1 MSSFIL
7 GLYPG
12 PRFLT
17 GLACCVG
24 LLIFSF
30 IIGLPSWT
38 ALIIVGVWLSYSAF
52 EVAILF
58 AKGSGIVG
66 QREMAARFSNGD
78 ANVVNINLQSRFSK
92 IMRIEIIDELPFLFQ
107 IRDLSHR
114 ALLSAFENYSWS
126 YTLNPVRRGKY
137 EFGSTLILVEWGLG
151 FWQRKISLNNPVSV
165 AVYPSFLQM
174 SKYELMAFGNHSSE
188 RGLRKIP
195 KRGVGLEFEQ
205 IKKFALGD
213 DIRQINWRATARHGD
228 VMVNRYTE
236 EKSQNIYQCIDKGRL
251 MAFPFDNMYLLDYAI
266 NAALMLSNIVL
277 KKGDK
282 AGLMCFDNTVSTH
295 ITASRSRSALHHIL
309 EHLYHV
315 DTQFNNAD
323 HEKLSLW
330 TLAKLNQRSLIFLYT
345 YFVNFE
351 SYQRKEKHLHAIA
364 KKHLLIVII
373 FKNTGLDR
381 LIQQKSKTMRE
392 LYEQILAE
400 QQWIEQLH
408 IQKRLRSLGIEC
420 VLTTPANLGVDSL
433 NKYLELKALGKI

>member
-1 MSSFIL
+1 MSSFLL

-17 GLACCVG
+17 GLACCIG
-24 LLIFSF
+24 LLIFFF
-30 IIGLPSWT
+30 IAGLPSWT
-38 ALIIVGVWLSYSAF
+38 AFIIISFWLSYSAF
-52 EVAILF
+52 EVALLF
-58 AKGSGIVG
+58 AKDSGIVG
-66 QREMAARFSNGD
+66 HRDLATRFSNGD
-78 ANVVNINLQSRFSK
+78 ANVVNIYLQSRYPK
-92 IMRIEIIDELPFLFQ
+92 PVRIEIIEELPFIFQ
-107 IRDLSHR
+107 IRDLSQKAMLG
-114 ALLSAFENYSWS
+114 ALEHYHWS
-126 YTLNPVRRGKY
+126 YTLKPVRRGKY
-137 EFGSTLILVEWGLG
+137 EFGNTLILVQWGLG

-174 SKYELMAFGNHSSE
+174 SKFELMAFGHHASE
-188 RGLRKIP
+188 RGLRKMP
-195 KRGVGLEFEQ
+195 KRGVGMEFEQ

-228 VMVNRYTE
+228 AMVNHYTE

-282 AGLMCFDNTVSTH
+282 AGLLCFDNTVSTH
-295 ITASRSRSALHHIL
+295 VTASRSRSALHHIL

-315 DTQFNNAD
+315 DTEFNNAD

-330 TLAKLNQRSLIFLYT
+330 SLAKLNQRSLIFLYT

-351 SYQRKEKHLHAIA
+351 SYKRKEKHLHAIA

-381 LIQQKSKTMRE
+381 LIQQKSKTMRD